1 MLVSKLVVAVV
12 AGWLT
17 MQAIGAE
24 KSPALRNLAPSV
36 TYVGSK
42 ACSACHA
49 RLYESFRRTP
59 MGRSLR
65 SATDPAPERFAAE
78 PVTVPHP
85 KFNRQLRVW
94 TEGKSLFQ
102 SESEPGVFETKHKL
116 EYVIGSGVNGYTY
129 LVRRGD
135 YLTEAPLSYY
145 SKKAVW
151 ALSPGYEGGDFGFS
165 RPAVES
171 CIACHSG
178 RPRPIAGGNGRYQ
191 EQAFA
196 ETAIGCENCHGPGS
210 LHVEEKGKGITRAG
224 SIVNPAKL
232 PRRLSEQ
239 ICMNCHQGGDVRVLQ
254 PGKTYQ
260 DFRPGTWLQ
269 ETMVIANLASTQR
282 DSDLLEHHAAMQ
294 ASRCFAGSQGALSC
308 TTCHDP
314 HVEPAS
320 DRKAA
325 YFRAKCFTCHEATS
339 CKSSAALRNSRA
351 DDCISCHMPKRNVE
365 QVAHS
370 ALTNHR
376 VVRTPHGRRV
386 PAAELPDVIIT
397 NEPPRVRLPV
407 PDATMLRIYG
417 QLMEKEPR
425 LLQPYLALLGKLSRE
440 TPKDPWVLA
449 ALGRKEL
456 RENDPSSLE
465 NSIRHLSAAIEKGFT
480 SPAFEDLAE
489 ALSRAGRL
497 EESVKVLE
505 RGIALEPLNPVLYKS
520 LTLRLVALSR
530 YDAARATMKRHVAL
544 FPEDSLM
551 RELLG
556 KVEGRP

>member
-1 MLVSKLVVAVV
+1 MV
-12 AGWLT
+12 
-17 MQAIGAE
+17 QATGAE
-24 KSPALRNLAPSV
+24 KISALRNLGSSV
-36 TYVGSK
+36 TYAGSN
-42 ACSACHA
+42 ACSTCHV

-65 SATDPAPERFAAE
+65 SATDPAPARLAPQ
-78 PVTVPHP
+78 PVTVAHP
-85 KFNRQLRVW
+85 KFNRTLRVW
-94 TEGKSLFQ
+94 SDGKNLYQ
-102 SESEPGVFETKHKL
+102 SESEPGVFETSHKL

-145 SKKAVW
+145 SKKGVW
-151 ALSPGYEGGDFGFS
+151 GLSPGYEGGDFGFS
-165 RPAVES
+165 RPATES
-171 CIACHSG
+171 CIVCHSG
-178 RPRPIAGGNGRYQ
+178 RPRPIAGGSGRYE
-191 EQAFA
+191 EQAFS
-196 ETAIGCENCHGPGS
+196 EIAIGCENCHGPGS
-210 LHVEEKGKGITRAG
+210 LHVEEKSKGVTQAG

-232 PRRLSEQ
+232 PPRLSEQ

-254 PGKTYQ
+254 PGKTNQ

-294 ASRCFAGSQGALSC
+294 ASRCFAGSQGALRC

-314 HVEPAS
+314 HVEPAA
-320 DRKAA
+320 DRKPA
-325 YFRAKCFTCHEATS
+325 YFRARCLTCHETTS
-339 CKSSAALRNSRA
+339 CKASAPLRHTRA
-351 DDCISCHMPKRNVE
+351 DDCIGCHMPKRNVE
-365 QVAHS
+365 QVVHS

-376 VVRTPHGRRV
+376 IVRTPDVRRA
-386 PAAELPDVIIT
+386 PASGLPGVVLT
-397 NEPPRVRLPV
+397 NGTQVS
-407 PDATMLRIYG
+407 DATKLRIYG
-417 QLMEKEPR
+417 QLMDKEPR
-425 LLQPYLALLGKLSRE
+425 LLQSYLALLGKLARE
-440 TPKDPWVLA
+440 APEDPWVLA

-456 RENDPSSLE
+456 RENDPATLTS
-465 NSIRHLSAAIEKGFT
+465 SIRHLSAAIEKGFT
-480 SPAFEDLAE
+480 SPAFEDLGE

-520 LTLRLVALSR
+520 LTLRLAALSR
-530 YDAARATMKRHVAL
+530 YDAARETMKRHVAL